1 MIRPAHHRLAG
12 GMALALI
19 LGGCS
24 LAPDYRRPDAPIAAA
39 WPAGPAYEGAAENR
53 AGPPAADIGWQ
64 ECFTDPLLRELIGLS
79 LRNNRD
85 LRVAALNVQAASAL
99 YRIQRSELLPA
110 IGAGA
115 DATMQRTPADL
126 SPSGHATTSHRY
138 SVGVGM
144 TAFELDLFG
153 RLRSL
158 RDQALE
164 SYFAQRETRT
174 SVQLSLVAEVANAY
188 LSLRAHQQLLALT
201 QDMLDSQRES
211 YELTRQ
217 SYDHDVATA
226 LDLSQA
232 EISVRAA
239 ERDMEIYSRA
249 AAQDL
254 NALRQLAGGPLP
266 DALAASLAA
275 PGELPDASVLADLP
289 AGLPSDLLARRPDV
303 RAAEHELRAANAN
316 IGAARAAFFPIIS
329 LTGSAGTASSSL
341 SGLFKAGSGAWSFV
355 PQITL
360 PIFSGGANQA
370 NLDLAKVEKNIQVAR
385 YEAAIQA
392 AFREV
397 ADALAAR
404 ATLDRQVQAQQALE
418 TASGRAYRLAQQRY
432 RQGIDNY
439 LAVLVAQREWMAA
452 QQALVETRLAR
463 LANLATLYKA
473 LGGGWA
479 EHTVDAPA
487 AGPAGPA
494 GSAESAES
502 AGPAGPAGS
511 AEPAAVTG

>member
-1 MIRPAHHRLAG
+1 MTRPTYQRLAG
-12 GMALALI
+12 GMALALV

-24 LAPDYRRPDAPIAAA
+24 LAPDYRRPDAPVAQA
-39 WPAGPAYEGAAENR
+39 WPTGPAYEGAAENR
-53 AGPPAADIGWQ
+53 AGPPTADIGWQ
-64 ECFTDPLLRELIGLS
+64 EFFTDPALRQLIGLA
-79 LRNNRD
+79 LQNNRD
-85 LRVAALNVQAASAL
+85 LRVAALNVEAASAQ

-115 DATMQRTPADL
+115 DATLQRTPADL
-126 SPSGHATTSHRY
+126 SPSGRAATSHSY
-138 SVGVGM
+138 SVGLGM

-158 RDQALE
+158 RDEALE
-164 SYFAQRETRT
+164 SYLAQQETRT
-174 SVQLSLVAEVANAY
+174 GVQLSLVAETANAY

-201 QDMLDSQRES
+201 RQTLDSQRES
-211 YELTRQ
+211 YDLTRQ
-217 SYDHDVATA
+217 SYDNDLATA

-232 EISVRAA
+232 EISVRTA
-239 ERDMEIYSRA
+239 ERDLEVYSRA

-254 NALRQLAGGPLP
+254 NALQQLVGGPLP
-266 DALAASLAA
+266 DALAASLVAS
-275 PGELPDASVLADLP
+275 GDLLDASVLADLP
-289 AGLPSDLLARRPDV
+289 AGLPSDLLVRRPDV
-303 RAAEHELRAANAN
+303 RAAEHDLRAANAN

-341 SGLFKAGSGAWSFV
+341 SGLFKAGSGAWNFM

-360 PIFSGGANQA
+360 PIFSGGANLA
-370 NLDLAKVEKNIQVAR
+370 NLDLAKVEKNIRIAR
-385 YEAAIQA
+385 YEGAIQA

-397 ADALAAR
+397 ADGLAAR

-418 TASGRAYRLAQQRY
+418 AASGRAYKLADQRY

-452 QQALVETRLAR
+452 QQALVETRLSR
-463 LANLATLYKA
+463 LTNLTTLYKA

-479 EHTVDAPA
+479 EHTADAPVA
-487 AGPAGPA
+487 R
-494 GSAESAES
+494 
-502 AGPAGPAGS
+502 
-511 AEPAAVTG
+511 AVAQ